1 MHPVHHPRDCP
12 FPRLRF
18 ILASPGG
25 PVELNQIRYFV
36 VLAKTL
42 HFTRAADECKVSQP
56 ALTRAIQKLETE
68 LGGRLFHRERAR
80 TQLTELG
87 SMLLPHL
94 ERALAGVREAK
105 AQAEAFRRRET
116 SPLRIGLEHSVPAA
130 LLTPI
135 MISFQGQRTRIM
147 VTLRQ
152 GAQRDLC
159 ERILSSEIDLALL
172 VDGPD
177 LPERLHRWP
186 MFWERYVA
194 ICPPEHAF
202 ATREVISAQDLAE
215 ECLLL
220 HEDAACPVRR
230 FVAGL
235 RDQLGVALECNHF
248 GNSLEQILEMVRA
261 SLGVSLAG
269 ERQPAGVGL
278 PRRPIAAEPGRTIV
292 LATAAGRQ
300 LGPTPGMFV
309 RLLRAHAWDQPA
321 RTGGSLG

>member
-1 MHPVHHPRDCP
+1 
-12 FPRLRF
+12 
-18 ILASPGG
+18 
-25 PVELNQIRYFV
+25 VELNQIRYFA
-36 VLAKTL
+36 VLARTL
-42 HFTRAADECKVSQP
+42 HFTRAAEECSVSQP
-56 ALTRAIQKLETE
+56 ALTRAIQRLETE
-68 LGGRLFHRERAR
+68 LGGALFHRERAR

-87 SMLLPHL
+87 SMVLPPL
-94 ERALAGVREAK
+94 ERALANVQEAK
-105 AQAEAFRRRET
+105 SQAEAFRRRET

-135 MISFQGQRTRIM
+135 MISFRGQRTRIM
-147 VTLRQ
+147 VTLHQ
-152 GAQRDLC
+152 AAQHDLC
-159 ERILSSEIDLALL
+159 ERLLSSEIDLALL

-194 ICPPEHAF
+194 ICLPEHKF
-202 ATREVISAQDLAE
+202 TGQDVISAQELAE

-230 FVAGL
+230 FVANL
-235 RDQLGVALECNHF
+235 RDSLGIRLECNHF
-248 GNSLEQILEMVRA
+248 GNSLEQLLEMVRA

-269 ERQPAGVGL
+269 ERQPADSGL
-278 PRRPIAAEPGRTIV
+278 ARRPIAAEPDGRTAGRPDGRTIV

-309 RLLRAHAWDQPA
+309 RLLRAHAWSQLGPAGGQPA
-321 RTGGSLG
+321 